1 MLQSRQ
7 GPGNERTIKMSDN
20 VTETQEMTV
29 TLTVEQLEGIVRK
42 VVREELKAFAT
53 QDLFNL
59 DKASPL
65 HEDMEDIL
73 ERKKSD
79 RLKFYPRGCYDEMRR
94 LSGPESRRGL

>member
-53 QDLFNL
+53 KDFFNL
-59 DKASPL
+59 DKANL
-65 HEDMEDIL
+65 
-73 ERKKSD
+73 R
-79 RLKFYPRGCYDEMRR
+79 FMRIWKIF
-94 LSGPESRRGL
+94 LNAKNPIG